1 VIDRARSAEPSDEVS
16 LEASTAWLH
25 LFGDATRLRLLAL
38 LEEHELSVADLVA
51 ITDLPQSRVSTHLGK
66 LREANVLHDRRVG
79 ASTLYRANAA
89 MPSAA
94 SALWQML
101 RASLADATLRAD
113 AERRDARLRAREKAS
128 WPDTVAGEMERHWS
142 PGRTWESLVHGVASL
157 LSLGDVLD
165 VGCGDGW
172 SARLLAP
179 RSASYV
185 GLDRSEKVLSAARR
199 RTKSLSNARFVLG
212 EMEALPFEAARF
224 DHVLLFHVLV
234 HPEDPSVA
242 IAEAARVLRPGGSLC
257 VVTLASH
264 PHADLTAP
272 YGHRHAGFA
281 PAALRSMLR
290 AAGLAVRTCEV
301 TSRERKAPHY
311 EVLTACAVNE
321 GATRSADDSPERLG
335 RSASPDE
342 RLGRSASP
350 DERLG
355 RSRASDERPVRSP
368 VSDERPRGRDGA
380 SERPP
385 RRSARGRR

>member
-1 VIDRARSAEPSDEVS
+1 
-16 LEASTAWLH
+16 
-25 LFGDATRLRLLAL
+25 
-38 LEEHELSVADLVA
+38 
-51 ITDLPQSRVSTHLGK
+51 
-66 LREANVLHDRRVG
+66 
-79 ASTLYRANAA
+79 
-89 MPSAA
+89 
-94 SALWQML
+94 
-101 RASLADATLRAD
+101 
-113 AERRDARLRAREKAS
+113 
-128 WPDTVAGEMERHWS
+128 
-142 PGRTWESLVHGVASL
+142 VHGVACL
-157 LSLGDVLD
+157 LALGDVLD

-179 RSASYV
+179 RCASYV

-234 HPEDPSVA
+234 HAEDPSVA
-242 IAEAARVLRPGGSLC
+242 IAEATRVLRPGGSLG

-321 GATRSADDSPERLG
+321 GAACSDDDSPERLG
-335 RSASPDE
+335 RSASSDE
-342 RLGRSASP
+342 RLGRS
-350 DERLG
+350 G
-355 RSRASDERPVRSP
+355 ASDERPVRSP
-368 VSDERPRGRDGA
+368 ASDERPRGRDGS

>member
-1 VIDRARSAEPSDEVS
+1 MIDRTRSTETDVS

-66 LREANVLHDRRVG
+66 LREATVLHDRRVG
-79 ASTLYRANAA
+79 ASTLYRLNAA

-94 SALWQML
+94 HALWQML
-101 RASLADATLRAD
+101 RASLSDATLRTD
-113 AERRDARLRAREKAS
+113 AERRDARLRARDNAS
-128 WPDTVAGEMERHWS
+128 WPDAVAGEMERHWS
-142 PGRTWESLVHGVASL
+142 PGRTWESLVHGMASL
-157 LSLGDVLD
+157 LTLGDVLD

-179 RSASYV
+179 RSRSYV

-199 RTKSLSNARFVLG
+199 RTKSIGHARFVLG
-212 EMEALPFEAARF
+212 EMEALPFDEACF

-234 HPEDPSVA
+234 HADDPSVA
-242 IAEAARVLRPGGSLC
+242 LHEAARVLRPGGTLS

-264 PHADLTAP
+264 DHTDLTAP

-290 AAGLAVRTCEV
+290 AATLTVRTCEV

-311 EVLTACAVNE
+311 EVLTASAVNE
-321 GATRSADDSPERLG
+321 SGAARSRESELSERPDGRSVSKRSSDSQRRSVSKRRRSASDSSERPLG
-335 RSASPDE
+335 RS
-342 RLGRSASP
+342 
-350 DERLG
+350 
-355 RSRASDERPVRSP
+355 V
-368 VSDERPRGRDGA
+368 
-380 SERPP
+380 
-385 RRSARGRR
+385 RGRR

>member
-1 VIDRARSAEPSDEVS
+1 
-16 LEASTAWLH
+16 
-25 LFGDATRLRLLAL
+25 LLAL

-128 WPDTVAGEMERHWS
+128 WPETVAGEMERHWS

-179 RSASYV
+179 RCTSYV

-212 EMEALPFEAARF
+212 EMEALPFETARF

-234 HPEDPSVA
+234 HAEDPSVA
-242 IAEAARVLRPGGSLC
+242 IAEAACAPSRRLAPRRHPREPSPRGPDRTLRPPTRGFC
-257 VVTLASH
+257 PRRAAIH
-264 PHADLTAP
+264 APHGRARGPHLR
-272 YGHRHAGFA
+272 GHEPRTKST
-281 PAALRSMLR
+281 ALRGAHR
-290 AAGLAVRTCEV
+290 VRGERRSDPLHV
-301 TSRERKAPHY
+301 RRLSR
-311 EVLTACAVNE
+311 
-321 GATRSADDSPERLG
+321 ATRSLRFF
-335 RSASPDE
+335 R
-342 RLGRSASP
+342 
-350 DERLG
+350 
-355 RSRASDERPVRSP
+355 RATPSLECLRRANESLARFR
-368 VSDERPRGRDGA
+368 RPRF
-380 SERPP
+380 
-385 RRSARGRR
+385 RRTTARS

>member
-1 VIDRARSAEPSDEVS
+1 VIDRARSAEPSEEVS

-128 WPDTVAGEMERHWS
+128 WPETVAGEMERHWS

-179 RSASYV
+179 RCTSYV

-212 EMEALPFEAARF
+212 EMEALPFETARF

-234 HPEDPSVA
+234 HAEDPSVA
-242 IAEAARVLRPGGSLC
+242 IAEAARVLRPGGSLH

-290 AAGLAVRTCEV
+290 TAGLAVRTCEV

-321 GATRSADDSPERLG
+321 GATRSTSDDSPERPG
-335 RSASPDE
+335 RSAS
-342 RLGRSASP
+342 
-350 DERLG
+350 
-355 RSRASDERPVRSP
+355 SDERRRRSSVSDERTSRSPVSDAP